1 MSSSLVKSGRSVRAT
16 VWIAIRL
23 ATSPRLCPPIPSATM
38 RSSRVRGSDRNAI
51 RSSTARMLSSS
62 TGRTLPTFDANPTS
76 PLGERM
82 IVSDI
87 LADTSFPL
95 AFRVKS
101 PAPASSA
108 TFECNRHV
116 PPSTRLVHESDDIPI
131 GQLFAFESRD
141 LPIGPSAVV
150 RHRGAVQAPEVL
162 NPAAAFPILQNPR
175 VMLRQVPLR
184 IEDADVG
191 RVSEASLR
199 ATLVA
204 GFVVPADLHLPLDA
218 ALLSEHH
225 EVRKLERLPRPS
237 GHRLRHVLGRW
248 EPFLRVERHGPRHD
262 LRKLLRDAGLQVEGG
277 SEEFG
282 LASRELLHRGLGI
295 FGGEEEEEDRAH
307 AVQVA
312 RGGCFSQVLLRGAPA
327 RCVDDGAGPGELMEL
342 LLRRTEVDEDNL
354 SACVEDDVLGLHV
367 AVDHVPSVQVR

>member
-1 MSSSLVKSGRSVRAT
+1 MSSSLVKSGRSERAT

-23 ATSPRLCPPIPSATM
+23 ATSPRLCPPIPSATI

-108 TFECNRHV
+108 
-116 PPSTRLVHESDDIPI
+116 
-131 GQLFAFESRD
+131 AFESRD

-150 RHRGAVQAPEVL
+150 RHRGAVQAPQVL

-218 ALLSEHH
+218 ALLSEYH

-262 LRKLLRDAGLQVEGG
+262 
-277 SEEFG
+277 
-282 LASRELLHRGLGI
+282 
-295 FGGEEEEEDRAH
+295 
-307 AVQVA
+307 
-312 RGGCFSQVLLRGAPA
+312 
-327 RCVDDGAGPGELMEL
+327 
-342 LLRRTEVDEDNL
+342 
-354 SACVEDDVLGLHV
+354 
-367 AVDHVPSVQVR
+367 